1 MVISN
6 KNFVIYND
14 KKTYFYCLF
23 TEEKA
28 TEIYCLADDFYK
40 YFDSIVEKHA
50 IDTAKTIKRKC
61 HRDNR
66 LSNTEVMLI
75 VIMFHASEFKY
86 LYFECF
92 Y

>member
-1 MVISN
+1 MTKKHTFIAYSQ
-6 KNFVIYND
+6 K
-14 KKTYFYCLF
+14 KKT
-23 TEEKA
+23 